1 MLHQKKSSKINDAQ
15 VFTSRRAADEGTKR
29 RKRNDARRRRK
40 EAKRSK
46 GKKSATQAI
55 RKYKDETFVRC
66 IDATA
71 ITGNHS
77 TASQLRIHRKRS
89 KIESNGS
96 PRTRSIIELMQRF
109 SKLTTAWLG

>member
-71 ITGNHS
+71 IPIRNFAYT
-77 TASQLRIHRKRS
+77 
-89 KIESNGS
+89 ENG
-96 PRTRSIIELMQRF
+96 L
-109 SKLTTAWLG
+109 KLKAMALLEPDL